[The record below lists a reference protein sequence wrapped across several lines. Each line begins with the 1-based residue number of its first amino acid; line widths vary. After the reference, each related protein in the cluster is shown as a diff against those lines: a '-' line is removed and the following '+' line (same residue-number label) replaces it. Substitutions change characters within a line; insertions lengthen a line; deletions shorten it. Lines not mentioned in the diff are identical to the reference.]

1 MKMVRKWPQTL
12 VSPEKLEVEL
22 LHAITIV
29 QFIVHLPKRGKW
41 NIYVN
46 EKIKYLF
53 QNAIFVLGVLVDI
66 LADL

>member
-29 QFIVHLPKRGKW
+29 QFIVRLPKRGKW
-41 NIYVN
+41 DIYLY
-46 EKIKYLF
+46 I
-53 QNAIFVLGVLVDI
+53 
-66 LADL
+66 

>member
-22 LHAITIV
+22 LHAITIA

-41 NIYVN
+41 DIYLY
-46 EKIKYLF
+46 I
-53 QNAIFVLGVLVDI
+53 
-66 LADL
+66 